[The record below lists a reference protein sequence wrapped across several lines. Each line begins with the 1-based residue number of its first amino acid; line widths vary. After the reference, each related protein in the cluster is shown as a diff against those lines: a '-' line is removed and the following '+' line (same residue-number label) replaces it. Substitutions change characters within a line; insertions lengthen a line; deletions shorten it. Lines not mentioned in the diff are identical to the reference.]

1 MLLAIFC
8 VFFVMASLFESL
20 VHPGVVMG
28 CVPFA
33 FLGVVWFFMA
43 TGTPFNLMA
52 GIGTVILIGIV
63 VNNGI
68 VLVDHINHHRKIG
81 ASREDAI
88 MAGCADRLRPI
99 LMTAGTTIL
108 GLLPLAIFKG
118 AHAGDAQY
126 FPMARAIIG
135 GLVASTLLTLIV
147 MPTYYRIT
155 DTIVTRLR
163 ACLAGAKKPTRAKA
177 AAPSYGTGP

>member
-1 MLLAIFC
+1 
-8 VFFVMASLFESL
+8 
-20 VHPGVVMG
+20 MG

-33 FLGVVWFFMA
+33 FLGVVWLFMA

-81 ASREDAI
+81 SNREDAI
-88 MAGCADRLRPI
+88 MAGCAERLRPI

-108 GLLPLAIFKG
+108 GLLPL
-118 AHAGDAQY
+118 
-126 FPMARAIIG
+126 
-135 GLVASTLLTLIV
+135 TLIV
-147 MPTYYRIT
+147 MPTYYRIA

-163 ACLAGAKKPTRAKA
+163 ACLAGSRKSARGEAS
-177 AAPSYGTGP
+177 APSYGTGP